1 MKRQRR
7 DEPYAKKLKITNKKV
22 KSSLTFSDRRQ
33 RFSIQMRQD
42 CSLLDVESQG
52 LQYATRV
59 ASPNTSTTRVA
70 TSGS

>member
-7 DEPYAKKLKITNKKV
+7 DEPYAGKLKITNEKV

-42 CSLLDVESQG
+42 CSLSDVESQG

-59 ASPNTSTTRVA
+59 ASPNTSSTRVA